1 MLDRGPRQQS
11 ARSIA
16 CAARFHA
23 DFIKLEPTRDS
34 LRQQFRSLHVGPN
47 QMAQARKVEGNRTPI
62 LARLL
67 ESLCVAIS
75 WFALILAAPIFV
87 IACFDATHLTY
98 RISPS
103 DQDHIEVVSRY
114 ARTFID
120 QNKRL
125 PDHGEYQNWVVT
137 TDQQQGT
144 RLDGRGY
151 SLHTECAKEVGDFCV
166 GFWAGDVWVTYRSG
180 QANRAEAAI
189 DGRLGVAWLEGVT
202 FAGLLAIAVF
212 FRWAASVKRR
222 SPQFE

>member
-1 MLDRGPRQQS
+1 M
-11 ARSIA
+11 
-16 CAARFHA
+16 
-23 DFIKLEPTRDS
+23 
-34 LRQQFRSLHVGPN
+34 
-47 QMAQARKVEGNRTPI
+47 
-62 LARLL
+62 ARLL
-67 ESLCVAIS
+67 EPLCVAIS

-87 IACFDATHLTY
+87 IACFDATHLTH

-125 PDHGEYQNWVVT
+125 PDHDEYQNWVVA

-144 RLDGRGY
+144 CL
-151 SLHTECAKEVGDFCV
+151 
-166 GFWAGDVWVTYRSG
+166 
-180 QANRAEAAI
+180 
-189 DGRLGVAWLEGVT
+189 DGRLGEAWLEGVA

>member
-1 MLDRGPRQQS
+1 
-11 ARSIA
+11 
-16 CAARFHA
+16 
-23 DFIKLEPTRDS
+23 
-34 LRQQFRSLHVGPN
+34 
-47 QMAQARKVEGNRTPI
+47 MAQARKVEGNRTPI
-62 LARLL
+62 LVRLL
-67 ESLCVAIS
+67 EPLCVAIS
-75 WFALILAAPIFV
+75 WFALILAVPIFV
-87 IACFDATHLTY
+87 IACFDATHLTH

-125 PDHGEYQNWVVT
+125 PDHAEYQNWVVA

-151 SLHTECAKEVGDFCV
+151 SLHTECAEEVGDFCV
-166 GFWAGDVWVTYRSG
+166 NFWAGDVWVTYRSG
-180 QANRAEAAI
+180 QANPAEAAI
-189 DGRLGVAWLEGVT
+189 DGRLGEAWLEGVA

>member
-1 MLDRGPRQQS
+1 
-11 ARSIA
+11 
-16 CAARFHA
+16 
-23 DFIKLEPTRDS
+23 
-34 LRQQFRSLHVGPN
+34 
-47 QMAQARKVEGNRTPI
+47 MAQARKVEGNRTPI

-67 ESLCVAIS
+67 EPLCVAIS

-87 IACFDATHLTY
+87 IACSDATHLTH

-114 ARTFID
+114 TRTFID
-120 QNKRL
+120 RKKRL
-125 PDHGEYQNWVVT
+125 PDRDEYQNWVVA
-137 TDQQQGT
+137 TDKQQGT

-151 SLHTECAKEVGDFCV
+151 SLHTECAGEVGDFCV
-166 GFWAGDVWVTYRSG
+166 TFWAGDVWVTYRSG
-180 QANRAEAAI
+180 QANPGEAAI
-189 DGRLGVAWLEGVT
+189 DGRLNEAWLEGVA